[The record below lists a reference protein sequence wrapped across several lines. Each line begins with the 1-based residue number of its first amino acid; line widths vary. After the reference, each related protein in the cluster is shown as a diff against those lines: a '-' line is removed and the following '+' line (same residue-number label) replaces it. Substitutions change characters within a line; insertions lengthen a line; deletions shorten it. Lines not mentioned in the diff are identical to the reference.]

1 MACSCDDAI
10 PHTEAAAAAK
20 LHDAK
25 TTSSSTVRP
34 TSSVAASIMFLPPF
48 PAHAECLQGC
58 HLPPFL
64 LLHPPD
70 FCYSA
75 RLLDRNFTPLRF
87 SPSYLPPV
95 VCEGTAFEQPK
106 CPCHVSSCHWLEPI
120 NLVTWKLD
128 LAEMCPIAYDV
139 LKFFNSTSLLSFLLT
154 PRRL

>member
-34 TSSVAASIMFLPPF
+34 TSSVAASIMFLPRF

-58 HLPPFL
+58 HLPPF

-87 SPSYLPPV
+87 SPSSFTYPPSSV
-95 VCEGTAFEQPK
+95 RALQYCIRRTKMSVPCVMVSLVGTRKSGDMESGFGR
-106 CPCHVSSCHWLEPI
+106 
-120 NLVTWKLD
+120 
-128 LAEMCPIAYDV
+128 DV
-139 LKFFNSTSLLSFLLT
+139 AD
-154 PRRL
+154 RI